1 MDNST
6 VQASINE
13 FEKVIAAAGLRVS
26 LVENGDEDW
35 ITPFLTTLAPPS

>member
-13 FEKVIAAAGLRVS
+13 FEKNIAAAGLRVS
-26 LVENGDEDW
+26 LVANEYEDW